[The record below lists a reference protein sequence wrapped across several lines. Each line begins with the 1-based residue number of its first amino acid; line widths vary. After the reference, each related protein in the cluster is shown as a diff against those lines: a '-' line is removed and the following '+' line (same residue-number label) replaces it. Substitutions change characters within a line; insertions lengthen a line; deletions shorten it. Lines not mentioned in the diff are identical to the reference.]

1 MDIGQAFLDTLSRG
15 LTATG
20 VLRDLTPTL
29 HQLVHCMSLSLCC
42 QSSSDFVGHDGTG
55 FLLLLWIDSTYL
67 SIGIPVRKQ
76 RKSHETAVKHLLERH
91 SLSSKG
97 EARAK
102 IAKKPSADGQY

>member
-1 MDIGQAFLDTLSRG
+1 MTKSFWFIF
-15 LTATG
+15 
-20 VLRDLTPTL
+20 VLIVVLASCSKEEETTVPDL
-29 HQLVHCMSLSLCC
+29 
-42 QSSSDFVGHDGTG
+42 GHDYAG

-76 RKSHETAVKHLLERH
+76 RKSHKTAVKHLLERH

-102 IAKKPSADGQY
+102 F

>member
-1 MDIGQAFLDTLSRG
+1 MEIGQAFLDSPSLG
-15 LTATG
+15 PTATDI
-20 VLRDLTPTL
+20 LRVLTPTNAKL
-29 HQLVHCMSLSLCC
+29 AHCMSLSLCC
-42 QSSSDFVGHDGTG
+42 QSSSDFVGHDDTG

-76 RKSHETAVKHLLERH
+76 RKSHKTAVKHLLERH

-102 IAKKPSADGQY
+102 F